1 MAYAQN
7 YATDV
12 LNKVDERVYLE
23 SVTKDVIN
31 KGVDLE
37 FSNGNNAV
45 TIYTMEVVTENDY
58 QRSGTMRYGQLVE
71 IGNSVQT
78 FVLSQDK
85 SFAISIDRGNREDS
99 KMVPAIDAAMKRQ
112 VREVSVPT
120 TDTYRL
126 AIAGAYAVANSQG
139 ATAALSSSNTFTK
152 ILDQRAALQNAKVK
166 LGNMVVFVTP
176 TTEAYLWLDTTFKA
190 ACDRSTADKATG
202 QIGTVMGMDII
213 TVPDS
218 YLPANFGFLMMAKD
232 VLIAPTKFNKLK
244 TMDGDS
250 FGIDGMVGFGRR
262 YYDCF
267 ITTNSGIKIRFHK
280 IA

>member
-1 MAYAQN
+1 MPYAQN

-12 LNKVDERVYLE
+12 INKVDERVYLE
-23 SVTKDVIN
+23 SVTKTVIN
-31 KGVDLE
+31 NGYELE

-58 QRSGTMRYGQLVE
+58 QRSGVMRYGQLVE

-85 SFAISIDRGNREDS
+85 SFAISIDRGNREDA
-99 KMVPAIDAAMKRQ
+99 KMVPAIDEAMKRQ

-139 ATAALSSSNTFTK
+139 ATAALSSSNVFTK

-166 LGNMVVFVTP
+166 FGNMVVFVTP
-176 TTEAYLWLDTTFKA
+176 TVEAYLWLDTTFKA
-190 ACDRSTADKATG
+190 ACDRRTADTASG

-218 YLPANFGFLMMAKD
+218 YLPTNFGFLIMAKD
-232 VLIAPTKFNKLK
+232 VLVAPTKFNKLK

-267 ITTNSGIKIRFHK
+267 IPTNKGIAIRYHK